1 MFEEVVTQPV
11 PDRLQKLLEELER
24 KQSEDLTFAA
34 GSPSAEPIR
43 QLAVNLA
50 WTENANGVRA
60 MRTGK
65 WLWVELREVIWL
77 ASVAGGL
84 SVLSVGVA
92 VALAFVH
99 LD

>member
-1 MFEEVVTQPV
+1 VRFLP
-11 PDRLQKLLEELER
+11 
-24 KQSEDLTFAA
+24 
-34 GSPSAEPIR
+34 
-43 QLAVNLA
+43 
-50 WTENANGVRA
+50 ENTNGVRA

-99 LD
+99 LV

>member
-1 MFEEVVTQPV
+1 
-11 PDRLQKLLEELER
+11 
-24 KQSEDLTFAA
+24 
-34 GSPSAEPIR
+34 
-43 QLAVNLA
+43 
-50 WTENANGVRA
+50 

-99 LD
+99 LVYSFVPVWSKFNCLSAWSTV